1 MKGRRVDGG
10 MEGGREEGW
19 MEGRR
24 EGGMEGRK
32 EGGREGRERVK
43 EGKEGGWME
52 GRREGG
58 WREGGRVDGEK
69 EEGREGGGWRE
80 GGREG
85 GGWMDGRRDACKYWC
100 IHGYGGAA
108 ALIQPHSP
116 HTPNQPRTPPPQ
128 VLANLACP
136 SLPIRRPTPC
146 PTHLPLLLTDMIDG
160 GECHVEVLLNKVF
173 VTGLQ
178 HHHAEA
184 LVGKTLG
191 EGRGGEGRERA
202 RPGVR
207 QAHLQ
212 GLNSWQIC

>member
-1 MKGRRVDGG
+1 MEGGGRREGG
-10 MEGGREEGW
+10 RVEGGRERGGWMEGGRGGGWRGGGRVGGW
-19 MEGRR
+19 MDVRREGRR
-24 EGGMEGRK
+24 EG
-32 EGGREGRERVK
+32 
-43 EGKEGGWME
+43 
-52 GRREGG
+52 
-58 WREGGRVDGEK
+58 
-69 EEGREGGGWRE
+69 GREGGGWRE
-80 GGREG
+80 GGTHASTG
-85 GGWMDGRRDACKYWC
+85 V

-108 ALIQPHSP
+108 VWIQPHSP

-136 SLPIRRPTPC
+136 SLPIQSPTPC

-191 EGRGGEGRERA
+191 EGMGGEGRGGEE
-202 RPGVR
+202 GESKTWR
-207 QAHLQ
+207 QASASPRTQLLADMLTMPVQ
-212 GLNSWQIC
+212 VCRLCDIR